1 MTIND
6 KIRDGKMQYDINIE
20 TAKISTWL
28 SGKTD
33 KYRFLTGEEIL
44 PLDQRRVT
52 EQANF
57 AYPPLGKAS
66 EQQPEMIEDQGK
78 SQIKALEGHGK
89 QLIKSSSEKE
99 SLELLNQKE
108 IFDELVNE
116 RKFEINK

>member
-20 TAKISTWL
+20 TAKISALL

-33 KYRFLTGEEIL
+33 KYEFLTGEEIL
-44 PLDQRRVT
+44 PLDQRRVI

-57 AYPPLGKAS
+57 AYPPLGKAFK
-66 EQQPEMIEDQGK
+66 QQTKTIEDQSK
-78 SQIKALEGHGK
+78 NQVKTLEGHGK